1 MKYIFLAIMYFCSSY
16 IIEAKINNLEK
27 LMYVTYAITMLSCGA
42 LARSNNS
49 HTKLSVKL
57 CLSKGQKETFA
68 MWV

>member
-1 MKYIFLAIMYFCSSY
+1 MKYIFLAVMYFCSSY

-49 HTKLSVKL
+49 YTELSVKP